1 MKKPTIFKT
10 LIAVVLLLL
19 SFSSYS
25 QLRKSFSSRYT
36 TSLNGDILVIGNNI
50 LNRDNG
56 TGQKPNDA
64 YNDVGSGSQ
73 YNDRFDMRNIDIDN
87 ETSFNSSSATLTIP
101 QASKSCFEIVYAALY
116 WSGTYQG
123 SDRSKIN
130 QVRLKTPEAGAAY
143 KAITGTLIYDEGGT
157 GVTGVYKSKPYAC
170 FKEITDE
177 VKAAKEGVYT
187 VADLV
192 CSEGILNGDGGN
204 SAGWSIF
211 VIYKD
216 PLLPS
221 KYITSFD
228 GFSII
233 RDADPPLDI
242 PISGFRTNPFGDVNV
257 KLAFSALEGDN
268 RITGDGL
275 FIKGAKSAAYG
286 PIKSLVRPI
295 TSSEPNFF
303 NSTITD
309 GDIILA
315 GRQPAS
321 RNTLGYDAGVIKVD
335 NDKNK
340 IMQNDET
347 NATLRISTSG
357 DSYFMFFNALSV
369 EIIAPKIVLKKN
381 VLDEDDNNIGSQP
394 VKLDQELRYEIK
406 FRNEGNDNA
415 KRFTITDVLPNNVIF
430 NGTADILKTYPGI
443 TATYTAATRTLVFS
457 IPDSFVPAD
466 GAEYILKF
474 KVRVVKDCN
483 ELVDACSNEIK
494 NTAISKYYGD
504 KNTSPEG
511 FGEGSFSTISSCN
524 VGEPTSTNFLV
535 GIDECLFNRNV
546 SLCDTATLKAANGYT
561 TYIWKDQNGVVFGGN
576 NQQVTVTKAG
586 TYTVENSGAVN
597 CKPIK
602 QTFNVVDYLTGAKKN
617 PIKGDNIDPLT
628 GEVITCVRDG
638 KPFPKIFLCG
648 LNDKRPL
655 VTGIIG
661 AESIVW
667 QETKD
672 LPATPGPDTCPYEG
686 ATNWTTVKTG
696 PDYIADRPG
705 VFRLVVNYGNTCIA
719 TYYFNVYQNLLDPK
733 ADKQDIICDTKGS
746 ITVTNPLPNT
756 GYSYSLDGVNYQ
768 ASNVFNN
775 LAKGFYDVQIRQTV
789 FVNGEISSCPFHVEV
804 NVEELIF
811 STEITATHP
820 RCNGELGTVKA
831 VINNVPGQFRFI
843 LRAVGSAVEI
853 QNSGLIDNNYVTF
866 TGVAPGKYEVL
877 SATNH
882 NGCNK
887 IDEIEVFDYR
897 LTASANLTKPL
908 TACANGEILVSV
920 SGGTPRPGPPPYYLY
935 YVNGS
940 TDYVTDPKIPV
951 TRPLPASGEYN
962 IVVVDD
968 KGCRVT
974 IPPIKVTDILKP
986 TVTFNTKNGKCYNDN
1001 GGEISMV
1008 VTPSNSGYTVSY
1020 NVDGGAYTTSPTTN
1034 LNPGKYSVI
1043 VKYTYGTDEC
1053 FDLAREVIVGG
1064 PASKL
1069 TASAG
1074 VAELSGCGP
1083 TGHENQGLVRIT
1095 NAQGGIPFAAPN
1107 LYRYS
1112 FDGGGTWITSNQAY
1126 VEPRATPY
1134 VLLIKDAAD
1143 CIYEMSGIVLDP
1155 KPSDPVFTVQPTAYT
1170 CDGKGTTTVT
1180 VTTDPSTTYTY
1191 EYYLGTT
1198 LNTNVPPNVFK
1209 DVPAGTYDIIVKY
1222 KLVSAPTFSNLLKE
1236 DFGSGAPTT
1245 SPGIA
1250 SAYCFNDQRV
1260 LKPYQCPNPTRSVED
1275 NQYSVASFFWR
1286 DDDLLSNNTGAWFH
1300 FKDHTTNPNNL
1311 NNTGDPNGRFLLVN
1325 IGSAAGKYGV
1335 LYSKPI
1341 VDVIPNQD
1349 IIVDFY
1355 VGNLLNPGVGDASK
1369 APYIKVELVNSSGQ
1383 VVATDN
1389 TGAIAPGTYDV
1400 NRRKWVPIS
1409 IKMNP
1414 GNNTNLTFVVRSG
1427 SEVYDGND
1435 LVIDDIWVR
1444 QLPKSCLS
1452 EQKLKLIIQDKKAFT
1467 ATVKG
1472 IKNIKCNGDKDGGF
1486 SIVAENFDTA
1496 KGYFYSI
1503 DGGATWAKSTTAQVD
1518 ISGKAAGDYDV
1529 RVRYDNPAAPSGI
1542 LCSVTILTKITT
1554 PTSFVLTAKASI
1566 ANCKT
1571 NATVTV
1577 TAAGGVEPYVVT
1589 LKDKNSPFTKTFPA
1603 DGILTNIPPGTYTV
1617 TGTDGNLCPGT
1628 TGTDLIID
1636 KPVKPTAEVV
1646 ANTGLC
1652 FDNNKA
1658 EITVTIKGGIGPYTY
1673 QVKVNGGT
1681 YSDPSPSFA
1690 GPSFKY
1696 TATATGTYDFLITDD
1711 NNCEALAVSQKIDA
1725 KITAKTEIKNTLSC
1739 DPVAPNA
1746 TIEVT
1751 IEGGTAP
1758 YKYVVK
1764 RGATTL
1770 FTSGAITGPT
1780 FTYSADTAGTYTFD
1794 IEDANKCT
1802 FSIDR
1807 KVDDK
1812 VAVTGKE
1819 EVENVTCFGA
1829 NDGKVK
1835 LIGLTGVAPFTFQFD
1850 GKGLFISK
1858 DTYGPLVGSVA
1869 GTEYTY
1875 IVKDAKGC
1883 QIQNKF
1889 KVFQPEDLTG
1899 TASIT
1904 TPYTCDNP
1912 ATITVASAS
1921 LFGGNG
1927 SYKFTLYKD
1936 GVAVAGPQS
1945 TYVFSGLTAAG
1956 VYTVTIT
1963 DAKSCPK
1970 TIPAGTIVALNP
1982 PKGMTLTPTAVTCP
1996 TNKANVTISNVVNAA
2011 GIAVPTTGLKYRM
2024 LLPTVGTYQP
2034 SNVFAGLDAG
2044 ITYKF
2049 EVADA
2054 NNCKFEKEIS
2064 IASLPT
2070 ISVTVK
2076 SQINVMCLGD
2086 SKGSAIFTV
2095 SGMGNSV
2102 AYSYTVDSGAVQT
2115 GTSPAAG
2122 TSFEISVPN
2131 LNAGTHSITV
2141 TNTATTCFATQTVNI
2156 LAPTAA
2162 LALNLPT
2169 LTHVTCKEK
2178 GTAII
2183 NAVGG
2188 WLPYT
2193 YVVTPTAPAGT
2204 AITQTVKTFSN
2215 LTAGTYSVVVTDLNG
2230 CSKTQDFTINDKVAI
2245 DVKIDVT
2252 SDFCAKGAGATIRVS
2267 PNAAPNYVYK
2277 LDNGTTQNHGTFT
2290 NVTPGDH
2297 KILVTDTFTGCYETL
2312 TVPTIASPITA
2323 SIKIDKDLD
2332 CSLGSPDAV
2341 ISVFNIAGGYPNYK
2355 YRVNTTGTFTSEPFT
2370 TLSTGQTSFT
2380 HPVSSAATYYFEIS
2394 DTKTCS
2400 AVVNQKINTLV
2411 KPIVTSAT
2419 PTAIKC
2425 KGGATGTITVVTNP
2439 VAGSYTYVLTPT
2451 APTTG
2456 SVVSQTT
2463 SNVFTNV
2470 KAGTYSVTV
2479 IDAKSCP
2486 SLPVSVTVTEPA
2498 IALSATANATKLKCG
2513 PANAPEAATVTVT
2526 AINGTPFTG
2535 GKYKYDYGD
2544 GRGFVDSNT
2553 FTTDKPGL
2561 VTITVK
2567 DANDCTTTATTTIL
2581 ALKPPS
2587 ALIFAQQQ
2595 VISCDPTKL
2604 DTDLTVTI
2612 TNGISPF
2619 KFEITSTTAAIAP
2632 ARPVETGIVA
2642 QSHTFTDLAPGK
2654 YYFTIT
2660 DANGCTVSDNFEII
2674 NVTPIN
2680 VNGVV
2685 DTNVSC
2691 NGVSDGKIKFTVGGN
2706 IAGGY
2711 TYTLTGSVSGA
2722 ITGGVKTGDTVLY
2735 SGLKGNETYTFL
2747 VINSATKC
2755 KDSDSVVLSQPA
2767 AIINLKATASKVFC
2781 SPTVESRIEVTA
2793 SGGVAPLQ
2801 FAVVKLGVTPVA
2813 ADYNTSGI
2821 FTKNTTVD
2829 GLAYVAYVKDKNGNC
2844 SQNIPVNVVRDA
2856 APTIDPIGTTCYTGG
2871 TLNITMSGTVYAG
2884 SGILYGVDGNYSSN
2898 PIKNIPGPGSYNLTI
2913 KDDNGCISPV
2923 FVLNVNN
2930 QLKLT
2935 VTPVKDVTCS
2945 IVAPFTTTNAQVT
2958 LSAVGGGAT
2967 YAYEVRKAPS
2977 MVYTPI
2983 AGNVYTTS
2991 AAGDYYFR
2999 VISGGCEA
3007 ESTVAVTVTTP
3018 ILPVITAVATGTK
3031 CTSSKEGTIQIS
3043 VTSGGVL
3050 PFTYTIDNWVTSNTT
3065 GYFTDLAG
3073 ATGTGLGY
3081 TYQVRDAK
3089 GCVVSGAA
3097 QVFVVAPDPI
3107 DFDTIVANIE
3117 CDPTSTPPG
3126 STLGSITVIS
3136 ATGGTGQYTYY
3147 ISNNFGYKASHTT
3160 TTRENHKFDII
3171 NFGVYTVEVK
3181 DQNDCSVSVEKV
3193 MASPPNDLQIDIS
3206 TASDCTSGGTA
3217 IVKAVASV
3225 GSGNYAFG
3233 ILEFNTPPYTN
3244 NYSGPDVVN
3253 GNTKT
3258 FNPLIPGVTY
3268 TFVVHDLTT
3277 NCYFL
3282 KTASG
3287 PIAPASSLVG
3297 TPTAQN
3303 VTCNGA
3309 GDGKVTFTVTGYAA
3323 GTTSVDYQIF
3333 RDQDNAVISPV
3344 LNEVITGTSF
3354 TKTYPATGPGTLI
3367 PGRYYIVFTEKNG
3380 AVIGCKAASTMFE
3393 IKEATIPLTLLA
3405 SSLKNDNCN
3414 PKAGIVSAQASGG
3427 AGSYLYQIVTD
3438 NGSIGFNAADDTKPT
3453 VASFLPTHNTGTFY
3467 VESGDYLV
3475 WVKDANNCI
3484 TEKTVKV
3491 LLDPNPVFALSVVN
3505 HCALEG
3511 AFAVTVTV
3519 TDPTPSMAPY
3529 KVSVNGGN
3537 PIPLTTLI
3545 YTASGLNSGM
3555 QTIIITD
3562 KNGCPITHTINI
3574 NATPIAVA
3582 TIDKVLA
3589 CSVTG
3594 AVVEDA
3600 VIHVEVKN
3608 GTTPYTYQVKKG
3620 LGGFA
3625 AFTPVTT
3632 VVAGVTSFDYT
3643 VPAAAADT
3651 YVFRITDL
3659 NGCPIDTNPITID
3672 AIVPIVPASN
3682 PIQPLCFGGT
3692 GSVKLSA
3699 TGGKGPYTYSFDGSL
3714 FTTKT
3719 IYDVAAGTYNY
3730 IVKDNLGC
3738 EAPGSVILGQPT
3750 EVFISAPVI
3759 DPLTCGP
3766 ANVGQDAKVVLSA
3779 TGGSGS
3785 YEYSFNNSAFTTKNT
3800 YYVIDTKADQLNIPF
3815 SVRDTNGC
3823 AKSGTVDILKLN
3835 PPSDFD
3841 LTPGVAITCT
3851 QLTTTVVVSGVDNG
3865 VGALTYQIVSPVSEM
3880 IDNGPVAT
3888 FGNIKPNIDYVFQVK
3903 DANGCIFQ
3911 RPLRINDVTKIN
3923 IVVQSTTGITCST
3936 AIDGKASF
3944 FVSGFGSV
3952 VGGTYR
3958 YELDG
3963 LAAVTGLTAAK
3974 IDLTGL
3980 AAGPHSIRVYD
3991 DVTNCEMTKPFT
4003 ITAPPAALT
4012 MSKVVTPLGCT
4023 TFGGVVITA
4032 LNGWGNYTFSV
4043 TQPDT
4048 VVLTN
4053 TNGTFSGLTQTGTYA
4068 IAVRDANGC
4077 VLTDSFTLTAPVKPT
4092 ITIDASNYCYISDN
4106 STTINVSATSVGA
4119 PHAVTPYEFSI
4130 DGTNWQTS
4138 GSFPGLKPG
4147 DYTITVRDIFGCTA
4161 TATTKIN
4168 GQLFASVE
4176 NRKDLYCTGVL
4187 DGTIR
4192 VKAVGG
4198 YPAYSY
4204 TVAING
4210 GLPSAPVAFAN
4221 AAATFADYTVTAAG
4235 SYVFTV
4241 YDTKGCSYPIPAIV
4255 MTAPTPVVFTAT
4267 PTSPSC
4273 SGTQGITGDGS
4284 ILINLAAS
4292 NNNPD
4297 YTYTIQRTAPTVGT
4311 VVTQVNNP
4319 LFTDLIA
4326 GTYSITVTSAR
4337 GCSDSDNVVI
4347 NEPNPVVA
4355 SAVASPFTCSA
4366 TNTVNTTI
4374 VTVTGAGGVGAGLV
4388 SDYTYSDI
4396 ATGNWK
4402 TTNVFNVDNKSAQ
4415 TLTFY
4420 VKDANGCVD
4429 DVQIS
4434 INAFPTL
4441 ISATTSLDTKADCTN
4456 AGEIINVV
4464 IAGGTANFEYQVYKD
4479 GVLFGGVVQVPVGTS
4494 TFKYIAADAGH
4505 SYQFLIKDKTTL
4517 CTVLSDVYNVP
4528 LFNIMKVIANASSMV
4543 TCDGFSDGKIT
4554 ITIENYTGTY
4564 NYRVLL
4570 AGAPVASG
4578 TAINAGTNNPYI
4590 ITGLAAGKDYEV
4602 EVTQTA
4608 YPACTVL
4615 SNKVTLT
4622 QPPVLNISGLKVN
4635 VANQNCNTK
4644 GAVLTVDKTTIVGG
4658 TPDYIFAFVP
4668 AGTLPVATDYDA
4680 SGTKTIATTKIAP
4693 LFDAWDVYVKDLNG
4707 CFAFQTVQISVDPL
4721 PVITDVKV
4729 ASQCAS
4735 VAGYRIDVTANGV
4748 GPLKYSLDGKQFQ
4761 DGSFFTV
4768 LAAGNYTVTVMDAN
4782 QCKTTAA
4789 APVTILNPLELRAR
4803 VSIMPVCNATNGEIT
4818 LEALGGTVTP
4828 PNSYVYTKDNWATSQ
4843 VQPNFTNLAPGV
4855 YTFKVRDI
4863 VTLCEKEVVKEIEV
4877 PTLVTGIKLAPTAV
4891 SCNGGSD
4898 GTITVTL
4905 AASNNNPKYTY
4916 SLTGPAGFT
4925 PRPAQDSPI
4934 FNDLPFGLYTVS
4946 VLSGRGCPGTAT
4958 VTVPQPQPITVLLPT
4973 VTQYLCTAG
4982 TNDANNA
4989 TITVTPGSVAGGSG
5003 KYVIYEFFRNG
5014 VSVQK
5019 DGRNTFT
5026 EFDYLGG
5033 TYTVTVF
5040 DSNNCQGQSNSVV
5053 IAPYANISDLK
5064 IDVTTITCKDDESI
5078 RVSAISTIGT
5088 LPTLTYTLEGVD
5100 GTVYPIT
5107 SSPTGLFTGLKVGLY
5122 KIIVT
5127 NTVTGCSIEKFHK
5140 VNEPNTF
5147 KIVASNVKNVICF
5160 GEANGSATLTLVD
5173 NIVPTDEA
5181 GIFTYVITHK
5191 ESGATRNGVT
5201 TSAKLDLTNLVSGT
5215 YTVDAT
5221 LNSTPFCPVQTE
5233 FSIEGPTAE
5242 LTILASK
5249 DDITCAV
5256 GNKDGRISASAEGGW
5271 PGGYEF
5277 KLVGPVNV
5285 AYSSD
5290 RIFPGLI
5297 PGSYT
5302 VFVRDSKGC
5311 EVSTPVVLE
5320 IPKPIDVVISATPLL
5335 ACYDDENGVVTI
5347 NTVTGGSG
5355 NYTYTLNGT
5364 LVDGTVI
5371 SQQSQGALQFTGLK
5385 AGTYS
5390 VTVNDSWTCKGVSNT
5405 VTIAEP
5411 TKVKASL
5418 DTKTNETCKVFPVLT
5433 LSATG
5438 GTAPYFYSEDG
5449 TNYISMTGSSI
5460 DITLPFI
5467 TTKTTYKYFV
5477 KDANG
5482 CTSSESNYVEMPV
5495 IPALTFDKL
5504 VDIDIMCSGS
5514 ATGAITAIAKGGLGN
5529 YIYTLQDAAGKD
5541 IIPAPIQLTPGV
5553 FTDLKVGRY
5562 IVKVSSVD
5570 CEQPSAVIDITEPKA
5585 PLTAV
5590 AIATDISCNGYNNG
5604 VITVNAQGGTGVYKY
5619 AIEPEFK
5626 QFFDDNK
5633 FVNLKPGFYD
5643 VMVQDEN
5650 GCYIIIKDVEV
5661 KQPDPI
5667 VITEIVANTV
5677 PERCK
5682 GDKDG
5687 SFEVEVKG
5695 GTGPYSYS
5703 LVSENGPFTLGA
5715 VGQIRFIF
5723 PGVSGGAHTVYIK
5736 DSKDCSDEEVITLP
5750 NAVILDPI
5758 VEIFYDC
5765 VDNAQAN
5772 RVIVKVDPSN
5782 YDLSLITYQLDG
5794 NPATKTNDPV
5804 FKDVAPGLHWIL
5816 VSHANGCE
5824 DKTNDFTIKAY
5835 TKLTLAETTGQQEMN
5850 VISVTASGGAPAYE
5864 YSFEGGPFTS
5874 SNKFKFYKT
5883 GTYKIIVRDQ
5893 NGCEAELNLYREFVD
5908 VCLDNYFTPNGS
5920 YTEWGPGCTN
5930 IYNNLT
5936 FSIFD
5941 RYGREV
5947 GKYRYGQKW
5956 DGKYNG
5962 IELPSG
5968 DYWYVLK
5975 LNDERDMREFV
5986 GHFTLYR

>member
-10 LIAVVLLLL
+10 LIAVVFLLL

-25 QLRKSFSSRYT
+25 QLRKEFATRYKNN
-36 TSLNGDILVIGNNI
+36 LNGDILVIGNNI
-50 LNRDNG
+50 LNRETDKKG
-56 TGQKPNDA
+56 ESANDA
-64 YNDVGSGSQ
+64 YDLTNEVNDNFTMKYIKV
-73 YNDRFDMRNIDIDN
+73 DKDAIK
-87 ETSFNSSSATLTIP
+87 NSSSSELVIP
-101 QASKSCFEIVYAALY
+101 KGSKNCYNIVYAALY
-116 WSGTYQG
+116 WSGTYN
-123 SDRSKIN
+123 SKDADRTTISKIK
-130 QVRLKTPEAGAAY
+130 LKTPNSKVFENIEG
-143 KAITGTLIYDEGGT
+143 IVLHDEGKE
-157 GVTGVYKSKPYAC
+157 GVVSPFASLPYAC
-170 FKEITDE
+170 FKDITDF
-177 VKAAKEGVYT
+177 VKASKEGVYT

-192 CSEGILNGDGGN
+192 CSEGKFSPGGN
-204 SAGWSIF
+204 AAGWSIF
-211 VIYKD
+211 VVYED

-221 KYITSFD
+221 KFVTSFD

-233 RDADPPLDI
+233 RKNDPPLI
-242 PISGFRTNPFGDVNV
+242 VPISGFQTNPFGDVNV
-257 KLAFSALEGDN
+257 KLAFSALEGDAKLD
-268 RITGDGL
+268 GDGL
-275 FIKGAKSAAYG
+275 EIKGLDAIDPPPAIKSVYG
-286 PIKSLVRPI
+286 PVKSLVRKI
-295 TSSEPNFF
+295 IGKVPNFF

-309 GDIILA
+309 GDVILA
-315 GRQPAS
+315 GRIPAS
-321 RNTLGYDAGVIKVD
+321 INTLGYDAGVIKVD
-335 NDKNK
+335 NPGNTVIQNK
-340 IMQNDET
+340 ET
-347 NATLRISTSG
+347 KAELRISTSS
-357 DSYFMFFNALSV
+357 DSYYMFFNALAV

-381 VLDEDDNNIGSQP
+381 VLDKDDKNIGLQP
-394 VKLDQELRYEIK
+394 VKLGQELRYEIK

-415 KRFTITDVLPNNVIF
+415 KNFTITDVLPNNIIF
-430 NGTADILKTYPGI
+430 DESTDILIMDSAIK
-443 TATYTAATRTLVFS
+443 ATYTAATRTLVFTV
-457 IPDSFVPAD
+457 PDSFVIAK
-466 GAEYILKF
+466 GAEYPIKF
-474 KVRVVKDCN
+474 RVRVVKDCN
-483 ELVDACSNEIK
+483 ELIDACSNEIK
-494 NTAISKYYGD
+494 NIANSKYYGD
-504 KNTSPEG
+504 KNTTEGG
-511 FGEGSFSTISSCN
+511 FGEGSFSNISSCN
-524 VGEPTSTNFLV
+524 VGSPTSTNFLV
-535 GIDECLFNRNV
+535 GIDDCLFKRDV
-546 SLCDTATLKAANGYT
+546 SICDTAILKAANGYA
-561 TYIWKDQNGVVFGGN
+561 TYEWRDQNDVVFGGN

-586 TYTVENSGAVN
+586 IYKVKNSGAVN
-597 CKPIK
+597 CKDIE
-602 QTFNVVDYLTGAKKN
+602 QTFNVIDYLTGAKKN

-655 VTGIIG
+655 MTGIIG

-686 ATNWTTVKTG
+686 ATNWTTVQTG

-705 VFRLVVNYGNTCIA
+705 VFRLVVNYGNTCVA

-775 LAKGFYDVQIRQTV
+775 VPKGSYDVQIRQTV
-789 FVNGEISSCPFHVEV
+789 FVNGEISSCPFHVQV

-908 TACANGEILVSV
+908 TACADGEILVSV

-1053 FDLAREVIVGG
+1053 FDPAREVIVGG

-1191 EYYLGTT
+1191 EYYLGKT

-1286 DDDLLSNNTGAWFH
+1286 NDDLLSNNTGAWFH

-1389 TGAIAPGTYDV
+1389 TGAIAPGAYDV

-1452 EQKLKLIIQDKKAFT
+1452 EQNLKLIIQDKKAFT

-1577 TAAGGVEPYVVT
+1577 TAAGGVEPYVLT

-1628 TGTDLIID
+1628 TGSDLIID

-1770 FTSGAITGPT
+1770 FTSSAITGPT

-1807 KVDDK
+1807 KVDGK

-1982 PKGMTLTPTAVTCP
+1982 PKGMTLTPTAITCP

-2024 LLPTVGTYQP
+2024 LLPTVGAYQP

-2183 NAVGG
+2183 NTVGG

-2252 SDFCAKGAGATIRVS
+2252 SDFCAKGAGATIKVS
-2267 PNAAPNYVYK
+2267 PNTAPNYVYK

-2297 KILVTDTFTGCYETL
+2297 KITVTDIATGCDKTL
-2312 TVPTIASPITA
+2312 TVPTIALPITA

-2341 ISVFNIAGGYPNYK
+2341 ISVYNIAGGYPNYK
-2355 YRVNTTGTFTSEPFT
+2355 YRVNTTGKFTSEPFT

-2400 AVVNQKINTLV
+2400 TTVDQKINTLV
-2411 KPIVTSAT
+2411 KSVVTAAT

-2425 KGGATGTITVVTNP
+2425 KGGATGTITVSTNP
-2439 VAGSYTYVLTPT
+2439 VAGSYTYVLTPV

-2498 IALSATANATKLKCG
+2498 IALSATASATKLKCG
-2513 PANAPEAATVTVT
+2513 PANAPQAAKITVT
-2526 AINGTPFTG
+2526 ASNGTPFAG
-2535 GKYKYDYGD
+2535 GTYKYDFGAGY
-2544 GRGFVDSNT
+2544 VDSNE
-2553 FTTDKPGL
+2553 FTTNTPG
-2561 VTITVK
+2561 VVNIMVK
-2567 DANDCTTTATTTIL
+2567 DANGCTFPTSATIL
-2581 ALKPPS
+2581 ALKPPTGL
-2587 ALIFAQQQ
+2587 AFDQEL
-2595 VISCDPTKL
+2595 VITCDPAKL
-2604 DTDLTVTI
+2604 NTDLKVTI

-2619 KFEITSTTAAIAP
+2619 KYEITSTTAAIAP

-2660 DANGCTVSDNFEII
+2660 DANGCTVSDNYEIS
-2674 NVTPIN
+2674 NVALIS
-2680 VNGVV
+2680 VNGGV
-2685 DTNVSC
+2685 DTNVTC
-2691 NGVSDGKIKFTVGGN
+2691 NGAADGKIKFTVGGN

-2711 TYTLTGSVSGA
+2711 TYTLTGSVSGP

-2735 SGLKGNETYTFL
+2735 SGLKGNETYTFS
-2747 VINSATKC
+2747 VINSATTC
-2755 KDSDSVVLSQPA
+2755 RDSDSVVLSQPA

-2856 APTIDPIGTTCYTGG
+2856 APTVDPIGTTCYEGG
-2871 TLNITMSGTVYAG
+2871 TLNITMSGTVFTG

-2913 KDDNGCISPV
+2913 KDDNGCISSV
-2923 FVLNVNN
+2923 FVLNISN

-2935 VTPVKDVTCS
+2935 VTPIKDVTCS
-2945 IVAPFTTTNAQVT
+2945 AVPPFTTTDAQVT

-2977 MVYTPI
+2977 MTYSPVVGT
-2983 AGNVYTTS
+2983 VFETS
-2991 AAGDYYFR
+2991 SPGDYYFR
-2999 VISGGCEA
+2999 VISGGCDA
-3007 ESTVAVTVTTP
+3007 VSPVAVTVTTP
-3018 ILPVITAVATGTK
+3018 VPPVITAVATGTK

-3073 ATGTGLGY
+3073 AVGTGLGY

-3107 DFDTIVANIE
+3107 DFIADDQPIKCN
-3117 CDPTSTPPG
+3117 PSGGG
-3126 STLGSITVIS
+3126 SSLGSIEVKNV
-3136 ATGGTGQYTYY
+3136 TGGTGQYTYF
-3147 ISNNFGYKASHTT
+3147 IRNNFGYQDSYTT
-3160 TTRENHKFDII
+3160 TAREDHKFDII
-3171 NFGVYTVEVK
+3171 NFGIYTVEVQDANGCPQRK
-3181 DQNDCSVSVEKV
+3181 VVV
-3193 MASPPNDLQIDIS
+3193 MASPPSDLDINITS
-3206 TASDCTSGGTA
+3206 TTSTCASGGTA
-3217 IVKAVASV
+3217 IVQVVASV
-3225 GSGNYAFG
+3225 GSGNY
-3233 ILEFNTPPYTN
+3233 
-3244 NYSGPDVVN
+3244 
-3253 GNTKT
+3253 
-3258 FNPLIPGVTY
+3258 
-3268 TFVVHDLTT
+3268 
-3277 NCYFL
+3277 
-3282 KTASG
+3282 
-3287 PIAPASSLVG
+3287 
-3297 TPTAQN
+3297 
-3303 VTCNGA
+3303 
-3309 GDGKVTFTVTGYAA
+3309 
-3323 GTTSVDYQIF
+3323 
-3333 RDQDNAVISPV
+3333 
-3344 LNEVITGTSF
+3344 
-3354 TKTYPATGPGTLI
+3354 
-3367 PGRYYIVFTEKNG
+3367 
-3380 AVIGCKAASTMFE
+3380 
-3393 IKEATIPLTLLA
+3393 
-3405 SSLKNDNCN
+3405 
-3414 PKAGIVSAQASGG
+3414 
-3427 AGSYLYQIVTD
+3427 
-3438 NGSIGFNAADDTKPT
+3438 
-3453 VASFLPTHNTGTFY
+3453 
-3467 VESGDYLV
+3467 
-3475 WVKDANNCI
+3475 
-3484 TEKTVKV
+3484 
-3491 LLDPNPVFALSVVN
+3491 
-3505 HCALEG
+3505 
-3511 AFAVTVTV
+3511 
-3519 TDPTPSMAPY
+3519 
-3529 KVSVNGGN
+3529 
-3537 PIPLTTLI
+3537 
-3545 YTASGLNSGM
+3545 
-3555 QTIIITD
+3555 
-3562 KNGCPITHTINI
+3562 
-3574 NATPIAVA
+3574 
-3582 TIDKVLA
+3582 
-3589 CSVTG
+3589 
-3594 AVVEDA
+3594 
-3600 VIHVEVKN
+3600 
-3608 GTTPYTYQVKKG
+3608 
-3620 LGGFA
+3620 
-3625 AFTPVTT
+3625 
-3632 VVAGVTSFDYT
+3632 
-3643 VPAAAADT
+3643 
-3651 YVFRITDL
+3651 
-3659 NGCPIDTNPITID
+3659 
-3672 AIVPIVPASN
+3672 
-3682 PIQPLCFGGT
+3682 
-3692 GSVKLSA
+3692 
-3699 TGGKGPYTYSFDGSL
+3699 
-3714 FTTKT
+3714 
-3719 IYDVAAGTYNY
+3719 
-3730 IVKDNLGC
+3730 
-3738 EAPGSVILGQPT
+3738 
-3750 EVFISAPVI
+3750 
-3759 DPLTCGP
+3759 
-3766 ANVGQDAKVVLSA
+3766 
-3779 TGGSGS
+3779 
-3785 YEYSFNNSAFTTKNT
+3785 
-3800 YYVIDTKADQLNIPF
+3800 
-3815 SVRDTNGC
+3815 
-3823 AKSGTVDILKLN
+3823 
-3835 PPSDFD
+3835 
-3841 LTPGVAITCT
+3841 
-3851 QLTTTVVVSGVDNG
+3851 
-3865 VGALTYQIVSPVSEM
+3865 
-3880 IDNGPVAT
+3880 
-3888 FGNIKPNIDYVFQVK
+3888 
-3903 DANGCIFQ
+3903 
-3911 RPLRINDVTKIN
+3911 
-3923 IVVQSTTGITCST
+3923 
-3936 AIDGKASF
+3936 
-3944 FVSGFGSV
+3944 
-3952 VGGTYR
+3952 
-3958 YELDG
+3958 
-3963 LAAVTGLTAAK
+3963 
-3974 IDLTGL
+3974 
-3980 AAGPHSIRVYD
+3980 
-3991 DVTNCEMTKPFT
+3991 
-4003 ITAPPAALT
+4003 
-4012 MSKVVTPLGCT
+4012 
-4023 TFGGVVITA
+4023 
-4032 LNGWGNYTFSV
+4032 
-4043 TQPDT
+4043 
-4048 VVLTN
+4048 
-4053 TNGTFSGLTQTGTYA
+4053 
-4068 IAVRDANGC
+4068 
-4077 VLTDSFTLTAPVKPT
+4077 
-4092 ITIDASNYCYISDN
+4092 
-4106 STTINVSATSVGA
+4106 
-4119 PHAVTPYEFSI
+4119 
-4130 DGTNWQTS
+4130 
-4138 GSFPGLKPG
+4138 
-4147 DYTITVRDIFGCTA
+4147 
-4161 TATTKIN
+4161 
-4168 GQLFASVE
+4168 
-4176 NRKDLYCTGVL
+4176 
-4187 DGTIR
+4187 
-4192 VKAVGG
+4192 
-4198 YPAYSY
+4198 
-4204 TVAING
+4204 
-4210 GLPSAPVAFAN
+4210 
-4221 AAATFADYTVTAAG
+4221 
-4235 SYVFTV
+4235 
-4241 YDTKGCSYPIPAIV
+4241 
-4255 MTAPTPVVFTAT
+4255 
-4267 PTSPSC
+4267 
-4273 SGTQGITGDGS
+4273 
-4284 ILINLAAS
+4284 
-4292 NNNPD
+4292 
-4297 YTYTIQRTAPTVGT
+4297 
-4311 VVTQVNNP
+4311 
-4319 LFTDLIA
+4319 
-4326 GTYSITVTSAR
+4326 
-4337 GCSDSDNVVI
+4337 
-4347 NEPNPVVA
+4347 
-4355 SAVASPFTCSA
+4355 
-4366 TNTVNTTI
+4366 
-4374 VTVTGAGGVGAGLV
+4374 
-4388 SDYTYSDI
+4388 
-4396 ATGNWK
+4396 
-4402 TTNVFNVDNKSAQ
+4402 
-4415 TLTFY
+4415 
-4420 VKDANGCVD
+4420 
-4429 DVQIS
+4429 
-4434 INAFPTL
+4434 
-4441 ISATTSLDTKADCTN
+4441 
-4456 AGEIINVV
+4456 
-4464 IAGGTANFEYQVYKD
+4464 
-4479 GVLFGGVVQVPVGTS
+4479 
-4494 TFKYIAADAGH
+4494 
-4505 SYQFLIKDKTTL
+4505 
-4517 CTVLSDVYNVP
+4517 
-4528 LFNIMKVIANASSMV
+4528 
-4543 TCDGFSDGKIT
+4543 
-4554 ITIENYTGTY
+4554 
-4564 NYRVLL
+4564 
-4570 AGAPVASG
+4570 
-4578 TAINAGTNNPYI
+4578 
-4590 ITGLAAGKDYEV
+4590 
-4602 EVTQTA
+4602 
-4608 YPACTVL
+4608 
-4615 SNKVTLT
+4615 
-4622 QPPVLNISGLKVN
+4622 
-4635 VANQNCNTK
+4635 
-4644 GAVLTVDKTTIVGG
+4644 
-4658 TPDYIFAFVP
+4658 
-4668 AGTLPVATDYDA
+4668 
-4680 SGTKTIATTKIAP
+4680 
-4693 LFDAWDVYVKDLNG
+4693 
-4707 CFAFQTVQISVDPL
+4707 
-4721 PVITDVKV
+4721 
-4729 ASQCAS
+4729 
-4735 VAGYRIDVTANGV
+4735 
-4748 GPLKYSLDGKQFQ
+4748 
-4761 DGSFFTV
+4761 
-4768 LAAGNYTVTVMDAN
+4768 
-4782 QCKTTAA
+4782 
-4789 APVTILNPLELRAR
+4789 
-4803 VSIMPVCNATNGEIT
+4803 
-4818 LEALGGTVTP
+4818 
-4828 PNSYVYTKDNWATSQ
+4828 
-4843 VQPNFTNLAPGV
+4843 
-4855 YTFKVRDI
+4855 
-4863 VTLCEKEVVKEIEV
+4863 
-4877 PTLVTGIKLAPTAV
+4877 
-4891 SCNGGSD
+4891 
-4898 GTITVTL
+4898 
-4905 AASNNNPKYTY
+4905 
-4916 SLTGPAGFT
+4916 
-4925 PRPAQDSPI
+4925 
-4934 FNDLPFGLYTVS
+4934 
-4946 VLSGRGCPGTAT
+4946 
-4958 VTVPQPQPITVLLPT
+4958 
-4973 VTQYLCTAG
+4973 
-4982 TNDANNA
+4982 
-4989 TITVTPGSVAGGSG
+4989 
-5003 KYVIYEFFRNG
+5003 
-5014 VSVQK
+5014 
-5019 DGRNTFT
+5019 
-5026 EFDYLGG
+5026 
-5033 TYTVTVF
+5033 
-5040 DSNNCQGQSNSVV
+5040 
-5053 IAPYANISDLK
+5053 
-5064 IDVTTITCKDDESI
+5064 
-5078 RVSAISTIGT
+5078 
-5088 LPTLTYTLEGVD
+5088 
-5100 GTVYPIT
+5100 
-5107 SSPTGLFTGLKVGLY
+5107 
-5122 KIIVT
+5122 
-5127 NTVTGCSIEKFHK
+5127 
-5140 VNEPNTF
+5140 
-5147 KIVASNVKNVICF
+5147 
-5160 GEANGSATLTLVD
+5160 
-5173 NIVPTDEA
+5173 
-5181 GIFTYVITHK
+5181 
-5191 ESGATRNGVT
+5191 
-5201 TSAKLDLTNLVSGT
+5201 
-5215 YTVDAT
+5215 
-5221 LNSTPFCPVQTE
+5221 
-5233 FSIEGPTAE
+5233 
-5242 LTILASK
+5242 
-5249 DDITCAV
+5249 
-5256 GNKDGRISASAEGGW
+5256 
-5271 PGGYEF
+5271 
-5277 KLVGPVNV
+5277 
-5285 AYSSD
+5285 
-5290 RIFPGLI
+5290 
-5297 PGSYT
+5297 
-5302 VFVRDSKGC
+5302 
-5311 EVSTPVVLE
+5311 
-5320 IPKPIDVVISATPLL
+5320 
-5335 ACYDDENGVVTI
+5335 
-5347 NTVTGGSG
+5347 
-5355 NYTYTLNGT
+5355 
-5364 LVDGTVI
+5364 
-5371 SQQSQGALQFTGLK
+5371 
-5385 AGTYS
+5385 
-5390 VTVNDSWTCKGVSNT
+5390 
-5405 VTIAEP
+5405 
-5411 TKVKASL
+5411 
-5418 DTKTNETCKVFPVLT
+5418 
-5433 LSATG
+5433 
-5438 GTAPYFYSEDG
+5438 
-5449 TNYISMTGSSI
+5449 
-5460 DITLPFI
+5460 
-5467 TTKTTYKYFV
+5467 
-5477 KDANG
+5477 
-5482 CTSSESNYVEMPV
+5482 
-5495 IPALTFDKL
+5495 
-5504 VDIDIMCSGS
+5504 
-5514 ATGAITAIAKGGLGN
+5514 
-5529 YIYTLQDAAGKD
+5529 
-5541 IIPAPIQLTPGV
+5541 
-5553 FTDLKVGRY
+5553 
-5562 IVKVSSVD
+5562 
-5570 CEQPSAVIDITEPKA
+5570 
-5585 PLTAV
+5585 
-5590 AIATDISCNGYNNG
+5590 
-5604 VITVNAQGGTGVYKY
+5604 
-5619 AIEPEFK
+5619 
-5626 QFFDDNK
+5626 
-5633 FVNLKPGFYD
+5633 
-5643 VMVQDEN
+5643 
-5650 GCYIIIKDVEV
+5650 
-5661 KQPDPI
+5661 
-5667 VITEIVANTV
+5667 
-5677 PERCK
+5677 
-5682 GDKDG
+5682 
-5687 SFEVEVKG
+5687 
-5695 GTGPYSYS
+5695 
-5703 LVSENGPFTLGA
+5703 
-5715 VGQIRFIF
+5715 
-5723 PGVSGGAHTVYIK
+5723 
-5736 DSKDCSDEEVITLP
+5736 
-5750 NAVILDPI
+5750 
-5758 VEIFYDC
+5758 
-5765 VDNAQAN
+5765 
-5772 RVIVKVDPSN
+5772 
-5782 YDLSLITYQLDG
+5782 
-5794 NPATKTNDPV
+5794 
-5804 FKDVAPGLHWIL
+5804 
-5816 VSHANGCE
+5816 
-5824 DKTNDFTIKAY
+5824 
-5835 TKLTLAETTGQQEMN
+5835 
-5850 VISVTASGGAPAYE
+5850 
-5864 YSFEGGPFTS
+5864 
-5874 SNKFKFYKT
+5874 
-5883 GTYKIIVRDQ
+5883 
-5893 NGCEAELNLYREFVD
+5893 
-5908 VCLDNYFTPNGS
+5908 
-5920 YTEWGPGCTN
+5920 
-5930 IYNNLT
+5930 
-5936 FSIFD
+5936 
-5941 RYGREV
+5941 
-5947 GKYRYGQKW
+5947 
-5956 DGKYNG
+5956 
-5962 IELPSG
+5962 
-5968 DYWYVLK
+5968 
-5975 LNDERDMREFV
+5975 
-5986 GHFTLYR
+5986 